1 MNGAYAS
8 CDEHLKCSITDGK
21 LADFVMLAEDP
32 HDVDPSTLKDIAI
45 AGTVVGGKTMYEG

>member
-8 CDEHLKCSITDGK
+8 CDEQLKCSITDGK